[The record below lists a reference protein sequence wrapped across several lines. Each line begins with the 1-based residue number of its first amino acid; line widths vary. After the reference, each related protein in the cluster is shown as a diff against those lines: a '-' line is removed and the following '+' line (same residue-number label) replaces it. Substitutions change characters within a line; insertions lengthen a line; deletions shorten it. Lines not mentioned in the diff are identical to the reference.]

1 MDRGALKKLRR
12 LAYSR
17 LAGKKGK
24 REGHRAGHETVS
36 WSCSLLKCPD
46 SPLFPVVCFC
56 FFFVTLVQHWFGQK
70 VRLGVISYGKTQRNF
85 LASPIVGITH
95 CGLRA
100 LRVQTADVPRMRGC
114 CVAQSC
120 PSLRGPTDG
129 SPPGSSVRGTPR
141 QERCS
146 GLPFPSPNV

>member
-46 SPLFPVVCFC
+46 SPLFLVVCVC
-56 FFFVTLVQHWFGQK
+56 FFIFCHFSATLV
-70 VRLGVISYGKTQRNF
+70 
-85 LASPIVGITH
+85 
-95 CGLRA
+95 
-100 LRVQTADVPRMRGC
+100 
-114 CVAQSC
+114 
-120 PSLRGPTDG
+120 
-129 SPPGSSVRGTPR
+129 
-141 QERCS
+141 
-146 GLPFPSPNV
+146 